1 MKHLTISLWL
11 VVASCSSQTFV
22 TVILKDGTVANL
34 KSAAR
39 LGGRGGVVIETSDL
53 WMAEYTN
60 NEISL
65 RDSVAAIPGAWGA
78 VANTLLTAQSAR
90 LHAAGMGVKLPQ

>member
-1 MKHLTISLWL
+1 VKHLTLSLWL

-22 TVILKDGTVANL
+22 TVILKDGTVTHL

-39 LGGRGGVVIETSDL
+39 LGGRGIAVVETPDL

>member
-1 MKHLTISLWL
+1 MKHFTLSLCL
-11 VVASCSSQTFV
+11 LVASCSSQTFV
-22 TVILKDGTVANL
+22 TVILKDGTVTHL
-34 KSAAR
+34 ESAAR

-90 LHAAGMGVKLPQ
+90 LQAAGMGIKLPE

>member
-1 MKHLTISLWL
+1 MKHFTLSLCL
-11 VVASCSSQTFV
+11 LAASCSSQTFV
-22 TVILKDGTVANL
+22 TVILKDGTVTHL
-34 KSAAR
+34 ESAAR

-78 VANTLLTAQSAR
+78 VANTLLTSQSAR
-90 LHAAGMGVKLPQ
+90 LQAAGMGIKLPE

>member
-1 MKHLTISLWL
+1 MKHVATILGL
-11 VVASCSSQTFV
+11 LVASCSSQTFV
-22 TVILKDGTVANL
+22 TVISKDGTVTYL
-34 KSAAR
+34 ESAAR
-39 LGGRGGVVIETSDL
+39 LGGRGGVVIDTPDL
-53 WMAEYTN
+53 WMAEHTN

-90 LHAAGMGVKLPQ
+90 LHAAGMGVKLPE

>member
-1 MKHLTISLWL
+1 MKHFTLSLCL
-11 VVASCSSQTFV
+11 LVASCSSQTFV
-22 TVILKDGTVANL
+22 TVILKDGTVTHL
-34 KSAAR
+34 ESEAR

-78 VANTLLTAQSAR
+78 VANTLLTSQSAR
-90 LHAAGMGVKLPQ
+90 LQAAGMGIKLPE

>member
-1 MKHLTISLWL
+1 MRHTAAIFCLL
-11 VVASCSSQTFV
+11 VASCSSQTFV
-22 TVILKDGTVANL
+22 TVILKDGTVTHL
-34 KSAAR
+34 ESAAR
-39 LGGRGGVVIETSDL
+39 LGGRGGVVIDTPDL

-60 NEISL
+60 NEVSI

-90 LHAAGMGVKLPQ
+90 LQAAGMGIKLPE

>member
-1 MKHLTISLWL
+1 MRHAATILCL
-11 VVASCSSQTFV
+11 LVASCSSQTFV
-22 TVILKDGTVANL
+22 TVVLKDGTVAKL
-34 KSAAR
+34 ESAAR
-39 LGGRGGVVIETSDL
+39 LGGRGTVTIDAPNLRIVEH
-53 WMAEYTN
+53 TN

-90 LHAAGMGVKLPQ
+90 LQAAGMGIKLPQ

>member
-1 MKHLTISLWL
+1 MRHAATLLCLLAT
-11 VVASCSSQTFV
+11 SCSSQTFV
-22 TVILKDGTVANL
+22 TVISKDGTVTHL
-34 KSAAR
+34 ESAAR
-39 LGGRGGVVIETSDL
+39 LGGRGGVVIDTPDL

-60 NEISL
+60 NEVSL

-90 LHAAGMGVKLPQ
+90 LQAAGMGIMLPK